1 MNKKTKIVAKDNALI
16 NASYNLTLVEQRLIL
31 LAIFEARQ
39 SKKGINAN
47 DPLTVY
53 ASSYSGLFGGGDR
66 DIGYKALKNACNTL
80 FERQFSYQQLNEKG
94 QVENYRSRWVSV
106 IGYVEG
112 EAAVKMIFAPPVI
125 PLITEL
131 EKHFT
136 SYDLEQVANLS
147 SAYAVRLYELLIAWR
162 STGET
167 PVFELE
173 DFRNK
178 LGVAVGEYSTMSN
191 FKSYVLD
198 LAINQINE
206 HTDISAE
213 YEQHKRGRTITGFSF
228 TFTQKSFTKKPET
241 AKRGR
246 KPKVSDKV
254 ATPSEMDIPVLPPK
268 QRKKPDRSATD
279 ILKTV
284 LAKK

>member
-1 MNKKTKIVAKDNALI
+1 MSKKAKIVAKDNALI
-16 NASYNLTLVEQRLIL
+16 NASYNLTLIEQRLIL

-39 SKKGINAN
+39 SKRGINAN

-53 ASSYSGLFGGGDR
+53 ASNYSGLFGGGDR
-66 DIGYKALKNACNTL
+66 DSGYKALKDASATM
-80 FERQFSYQQLNEKG
+80 FERQFSYQLLNERG
-94 QVENYRSRWVSV
+94 RIENCRSRWVSE
-106 IGYVEG
+106 IRYIEG
-112 EAAVKMIFAPPVI
+112 EAAVKLIFAPAVV
-125 PLITEL
+125 PLVTEL

-167 PVFELE
+167 PIFELE

-198 LAINQINE
+198 LAIKQINA

-228 TFTQKSFTKKPET
+228 SFKQKSLTKKPAA

-246 KPKVSDKV
+246 KPKVSNKA
-254 ATPSEMDIPVLPPK
+254 ATPSEMDVPALPPK
-268 QRKKPDRSATD
+268 ARKKPERSATD
-279 ILKTV
+279 MLKTV
-284 LAKK
+284 LGKP